1 MHVVLETPRLT
12 LGELDM
18 AHLDFVAAMLADPG
32 VMRYWPS
39 CYSRDEAAEWIRKQQ
54 DRYATHGYG
63 YWLVL
68 LKESGE
74 PVGQVGLVPMEIDR
88 VEETA
93 VGYMIHSPFWRR
105 GYAFEAAAATRD
117 YAFDVLGKQ
126 RLVAPIRPENFP
138 SQAVAR
144 KLGMRPGKQILY
156 AGLEHVVFS
165 IAREQSES

>member
-1 MHVVLETPRLT
+1 
-12 LGELDM
+12 M
-18 AHLDFVAAMLADPG
+18 ADLDFVAAMLADPE

-39 CYSRDEAAEWIRKQQ
+39 CCTRDEAADWIRKQQ

-68 LKESGE
+68 LKESGQ
-74 PVGQVGLVPMEIDR
+74 PVGQVGLVPTEIDR

-93 VGYMIHSPFWRR
+93 LGYMIHRPFWRR
-105 GYAFEAAAATRD
+105 GYGFESAAASRD

-138 SQAVAR
+138 SQALAR
-144 KLGMRPGKQILY
+144 KLGMKPGRQILC

-165 IAREQSES
+165 LSRQSPER